1 MGVVPSVPRVV
12 KRFAR
17 PFAASGFQCWL
28 VGGAVRDLFI
38 RRSGGD
44 YDLATDARPEQVRA
58 LYRHAIPTG
67 VQHGTVTVPYSGRHI
82 EVTTFRSESDYRDG
96 RRPALVSFTSSI
108 EEDLSRRDFTIN
120 GIAMEVPGG
129 RIVDPFGG
137 RADLERR
144 LIRAIGDAA
153 QRFAEDGLRPLR
165 ACRFAAQLG
174 FQVDGPTRDAIRPS
188 LSTVQRVSAER
199 IRGEIEA
206 ILLAP
211 RPSAG
216 LSLLQETGL
225 LDLLLPEL
233 QRCVGVEQ
241 RQPPAAR
248 PARRNSTCSPTHW
261 RPATPVS
268 RTWSCAGRA
277 CCTISARPPP
287 WSAPPDGS
295 LSFHHHDRESARM
308 AHEILERLR
317 SPHSLRDGVSHLV
330 AHHMFNFD
338 EQWSDAAVR
347 RFVARVGRDR
357 IDKLLALRR
366 ADQLGRYG
374 EEHRARPS
382 PRLVALAQRVSA
394 VMERREAVTVRDLAV
409 NGSDLMT
416 HLQLAPGPVVGI
428 LLRQL
433 LEAVLEDPALN
444 EHDRL
449 LTIAGNL
456 HRPDAAASRRVRPG
470 RASRTES
477 RRNCR

>member
-1 MGVVPSVPRVV
+1 MVPSVPRVV

-28 VGGAVRDLFI
+28 VGGAVRDLFM
-38 RRSGGD
+38 RRAGGD

-67 VQHGTVTVPYSGRHI
+67 VRHGTVTVPYAGHHI

-96 RRPALVSFTSSI
+96 RRPAQVSFATSI

-137 RADLERR
+137 RGDLERR

-153 QRFAEDGLRPLR
+153 ERFAEDGLRPLR

-174 FQVDGPTRDAIRPS
+174 FQVDAPTQDAIGPS
-188 LSTVQRVSAER
+188 LGTVQRVSAER

-216 LSLLQETGL
+216 LWLMQETGL

-241 RQPPAAR
+241 RQPPGR
-248 PARRNSTCSPTHW
+248 PAGAPEFDVFTHSLAACDASEPELELRW
-261 RPATPVS
+261 AGLLHDVGKATTLV
-268 RTWSCAGRA
+268 RA
-277 CCTISARPPP
+277 A
-287 WSAPPDGS
+287 DGS

-317 SPHSLRDGVSHLV
+317 APHSLRDGVVHLI

-374 EEHRARPS
+374 EEHRTRPS

-409 NGSDLMT
+409 NGSDLMR
-416 HLQLAPGPVVGI
+416 HLNLAPGPIIGI

-433 LEAVLEDPALN
+433 LEAVLEDPTLN
-444 EHDRL
+444 ERDRL
-449 LTIAGNL
+449 LPIAGNFF
-456 HRPDAAASRRVRPG
+456 RNDTAASPRREQPG
-470 RASRTES
+470 
-477 RRNCR
+477 